1 MKKVL
6 MIIVLVKCSFTLVA
20 CNEKEVII
28 EAGPYDEMLYVQME
42 IENYGTVK
50 LELYPN
56 AAPRTVNQFVELVQ
70 GGLYDGTT
78 FHRIMDGFMIQGG
91 DASAKENF
99 ETAAPYIKGEFSK
112 NGFENPIKMKR
123 GVIAMARSEDYDSAR
138 SQFFILLED
147 TPQINGNYASFGK
160 VVEGMDVIDK
170 VNKET
175 KKEDKNGTVLK
186 ENQPVIKSMVLLYE

>member
-6 MIIVLVKCSFTLVA
+6 MIIVLIMCSFTLVA
-20 CNEKEVII
+20 CNEKEEII

-186 ENQPVIKSMVLLYE
+186 ENQPVIKSMVLLDE

>member
-6 MIIVLVKCSFTLVA
+6 MIIVLIMCSFTLVA
-20 CNEKEVII
+20 CNEKEEII

-56 AAPRTVNQFVELVQ
+56 AAPRTVNQFIELVN
-70 GGLYDGTT
+70 GKFYDGTT

-99 ETAAPYIKGEFSK
+99 ETAAPYLTGEFSK

-186 ENQPVIKSMVLLYE
+186 ENQPVIKRMVLLDE